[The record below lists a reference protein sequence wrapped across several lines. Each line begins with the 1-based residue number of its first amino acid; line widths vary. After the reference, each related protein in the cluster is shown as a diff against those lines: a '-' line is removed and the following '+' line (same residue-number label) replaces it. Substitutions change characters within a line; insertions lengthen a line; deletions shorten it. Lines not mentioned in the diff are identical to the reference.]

1 MKNKYYLVG
10 IEIKVINLMLFDI
23 DDINL
28 LIGVYFVRQLYMVD
42 DRYFL
47 KSYMYFFCFEF
58 KKFSLMFCIFLY
70 SFF

>member
-28 LIGVYFVRQLYMVD
+28 LIGVYFVRYNDKIVI
-42 DRYFL
+42 YG
-47 KSYMYFFCFEF
+47 K
-58 KKFSLMFCIFLY
+58 
-70 SFF
+70 